1 MNDDLYERRRDDL
14 LVSTDRAR
22 LDVDLIH
29 RELSATYWASGIP
42 RDVVAR
48 SIAGSIAFGLYEG
61 GRQVGFARV
70 ISDLATYAYLADVF
84 IVEDRRRHGFG
95 DWLVES
101 ILRHPQLQGLRRF
114 ALFTR
119 DAGPLY
125 ARHGFAAPAH
135 PSGYMEK
142 VDREVYVG
150 RALALA
156 LSPEP

>member
-1 MNDDLYERRRDDL
+1 VNDAIFERRRGDL

-29 RELSATYWASGIP
+29 RVLATTYWASGIP

-48 SIAGSIAFGLYEG
+48 AIAGSIAFGLYENG
-61 GRQVGFARV
+61 QLVGFARV

-84 IVEDRRRHGFG
+84 VVEARRGHGLG

-101 ILRHPQLQGLRRF
+101 ILLHPQLQGLRRF
-114 ALFTR
+114 ALITR

-125 ARHGFAAPAH
+125 ARHGFVSPAE
-135 PSGYMEK
+135 PSGHMEL
-142 VDREVYVG
+142 VDREVY
-150 RALALA
+150 RRPRPA
-156 LSPEP
+156 E